1 MTVELGTATPPC
13 RCRHM
18 TSDAHISWRVN
29 GSPSGRFPD
38 IRPGSV
44 NEDGT
49 IVDTLTIPAE
59 PQYNGTVVEC
69 VAVFFDG
76 SPTEVSPPATILFI
90 PTSSVPF
97 EVLPSPLTV
106 AVEQET
112 ATFQCQHPLA
122 IAIGWRVNGILN
134 IATFPNVS
142 VTSIGTPNGVTT
154 ILSISTILVYNETT
168 VECIAT
174 FIDGSSPQFTP
185 LVTLLIQ
192 GIILILHA

>member
-1 MTVELGTATPPC
+1 MFAGFAEIPVNVTVELGTATPPC

-76 SPTEVSPPATILFI
+76 SPNEVSPPATILFTTTDSLPGTTHFEI
-90 PTSSVPF
+90 NPTNTP
-97 EVLPSPLTV
+97 P
-106 AVEQET
+106 
-112 ATFQCQHPLA
+112 
-122 IAIGWRVNGILN
+122 GI
-134 IATFPNVS
+134 THY
-142 VTSIGTPNGVTT
+142 
-154 ILSISTILVYNETT
+154 ILSVFKKIDIIL
-168 VECIAT
+168 C
-174 FIDGSSPQFTP
+174 
-185 LVTLLIQ
+185 TLLP
-192 GIILILHA
+192 L